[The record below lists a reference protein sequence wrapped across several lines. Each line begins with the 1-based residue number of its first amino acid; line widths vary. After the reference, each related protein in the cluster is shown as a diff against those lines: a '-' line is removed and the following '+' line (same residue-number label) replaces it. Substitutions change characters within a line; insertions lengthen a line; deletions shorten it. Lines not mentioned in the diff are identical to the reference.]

1 MIAALDTNV
10 LLDVLIDADNP
21 IPLNPAPRWIVP
33 GMPARS
39 SYLISSMPNWSGGFE
54 DRQPLDEFV
63 TNLGITLSPIDD
75 TIAWEAS
82 RRFRLYRAAG
92 GTRQRMLPDFLIGAH
107 ALLRAD
113 VFLTRDRGFFATYF
127 PELRGPTDP

>member
-10 LLDVLIDADNP
+10 LLDVLIDGEPYSAQSRTALDR
-21 IPLNPAPRWIVP
+21 ARDAGEIVVSHIVY
-33 GMPARS
+33 AE
-39 SYLISSMPNWSGGFE
+39 LAGGFE